1 MLGGR
6 DGVPPVAASASRA
19 LKFELNAPAP
29 GGGARTCAQFYCG
42 VFTER
47 QHCCAG
53 GDYFFFFLVMGRGF
67 RERAVNHAFTHLDR
81 EDAAELHTYTK

>member
-1 MLGGR
+1 MPNFIAGSLL
-6 DGVPPVAASASRA
+6 S
-19 LKFELNAPAP
+19 
-29 GGGARTCAQFYCG
+29 
-42 VFTER
+42 ER

-53 GDYFFFFLVMGRGF
+53 GLVFFFGGMMGRGF